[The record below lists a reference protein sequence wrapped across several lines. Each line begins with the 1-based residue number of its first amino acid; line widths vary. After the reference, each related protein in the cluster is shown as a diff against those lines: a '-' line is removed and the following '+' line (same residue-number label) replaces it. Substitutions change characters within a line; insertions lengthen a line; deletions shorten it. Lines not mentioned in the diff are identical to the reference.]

1 MGYCCGGS
9 MIGGT
14 GTMRHYR
21 TYIHDV
27 PILYCPVCN
36 RIDIHPQI
44 VDEYE
49 ILAEYAHS
57 DQAPEVYFNDYV
69 NDDVLDSIFENCSS
83 YDDGNM
89 DELMK
94 KQIDIAL
101 DMLSLAKQLADEN
114 WEAELKKRLKYLS
127 QRLAKW
133 QKLKSSL

>member
-14 GTMRHYR
+14 GTLRHYR

-44 VDEYE
+44 EDEYE

-57 DQAPEVYFNDYV
+57 DQAPEVFFNDYV
-69 NDDVLDSIFENCSS
+69 NDDVLDSLFENCTCF
-83 YDDGNM
+83 DDGDM
-89 DELMK
+89 EYLMK
-94 KQIDIAL
+94 KQIDTSL
-101 DMLSLAKQLADEN
+101 DLLCLAKQMKDTL
-114 WEAELKKRLKYLS
+114 WEQDLKNRLSHLS
-127 QRLAKW
+127 QRLHKW
-133 QKLKSSL
+133 QKQKSSL